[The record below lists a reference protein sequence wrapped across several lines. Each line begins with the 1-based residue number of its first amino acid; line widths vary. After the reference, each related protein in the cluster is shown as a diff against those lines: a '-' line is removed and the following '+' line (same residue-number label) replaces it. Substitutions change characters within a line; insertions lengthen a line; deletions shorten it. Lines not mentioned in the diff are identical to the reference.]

1 MSAPQPFPVEI
12 QVYQHGFVVE
22 VKSVPGFYLAAPFAV
37 TGSLRDDETE
47 LYAVT
52 HIPTG
57 YRTGRGRPY
66 EDACALA
73 DALAGQPEWW
83 SLAPVREGHPFNW
96 PVDEQSTFTKLYR
109 QALRAA
115 GLKT

>member
-1 MSAPQPFPVEI
+1 MSAQPSFPVEI
-12 QVYQHGFVVE
+12 QIYQGGVVVE
-22 VKSVPGFYLAAPFAV
+22 VKSVPGFYLNAPFAV

-57 YRTGRGRPY
+57 FRAGRGRPY

-73 DALAGQPEWW
+73 DALSEQTEWW
-83 SLAPVREGHPFNW
+83 SLPERGCVEPYWRDGEK
-96 PVDEQSTFTKLYR
+96 STFGKLYR

>member
-1 MSAPQPFPVEI
+1 MSAQPSFPVEI
-12 QVYQHGFVVE
+12 QIYQGGVVVE
-22 VKSVPGFYLAAPFAV
+22 VKSVPGFYLNAPFAV

-57 YRTGRGRPY
+57 FRAGRGRPY
-66 EDACALA
+66 EDACALT
-73 DALAGQPEWW
+73 DALAEQPEWW
-83 SLAPVREGHPFNW
+83 GLPERLHNPFAW
-96 PVDEQSTFTKLYR
+96 QGDEKSKFKKLYL